1 MPKRSGEDQR
11 PMAKSLRK
19 MKFRTEISLQLL
31 AEGMDH
37 SAKIFALG
45 SCFAE
50 RVSERLARAKFSVT
64 TNPFGVLFN
73 PFSVASA
80 IERLDNA
87 RSFAVC
93 DIREGREGFFSF
105 DAHSSLDGATNTEAF
120 ANLNRAVAQGAK
132 ALHDA
137 ELVILTFGTAW
148 VYEKDGRVVA
158 NCHKQPAKEFERRR
172 LSVEEIVERYR
183 PLFEGVL
190 RDKKVILTVSPVRH
204 LGDGLQENSVSKA
217 TLRLAVEE
225 LVAKYENAH
234 YFPSYE
240 ILIDDLRDYRYY
252 DEDMV
257 HPSKVAVDYIW
268 EHFCNVVLTTNTQA
282 LLPKIEQIVAAAEHR
297 PFNPTSE
304 AHKQFCRT
312 MLERAKAIEG
322 VDFSLE
328 KSLFERYL

>member
-1 MPKRSGEDQR
+1 MR
-11 PMAKSLRK
+11 
-19 MKFRTEISLQLL
+19 FRTEISLTPL
-31 AEGMDH
+31 AKGIDH

-50 RVSERLARAKFSVT
+50 SISERLQRAKFSVT

-73 PFSVASA
+73 PLSIASA
-80 IERLDNA
+80 IDRLADTRA
-87 RSFAVC
+87 FAVC

-105 DAHSSLDGATNTEAF
+105 EAHSSLDGKTQTEIF
-120 ANLNRAVAQGAK
+120 ANLNKAVAQGSK

-148 VYEKDGRVVA
+148 VYEREGKVVA

-183 PLFEGVL
+183 TLFEGVL
-190 RDKKVILTVSPVRH
+190 RDKRVILTVSPVRH
-204 LGDGLQENSVSKA
+204 LGDGLQENSLSKA
-217 TLRLAVEE
+217 ILRLAVEE

-252 DEDMV
+252 ADDLA
-257 HPSKVAVDYIW
+257 HPSKMAVEYVW
-268 EHFCNVVLTTNTQA
+268 ERFCEYALTGKA
-282 LLPKIEQIVAAAEHR
+282 RELLPKIEQIVTAAEHR
-297 PFNPTSE
+297 PFNPESD
-304 AHKQFCRT
+304 AHRAFCRK
-312 MLERAKAIEG
+312 MLAKAEEMHEI
-322 VDFSLE
+322 DFALE
-328 KSLFERYL
+328 KGAFERYLR

>member
-1 MPKRSGEDQR
+1 MR
-11 PMAKSLRK
+11 
-19 MKFRTEISLQLL
+19 FRTEISFEPL
-31 AEGMDH
+31 AEGIDH

-50 RVSERLARAKFSVT
+50 SISERLARAKFSVT

-73 PFSVASA
+73 PLPIASA
-80 IERLDNA
+80 IERLSDT
-87 RSFAVC
+87 RTFAVC
-93 DIREGREGFFSF
+93 DIREGKEGFFSF
-105 DAHSSLDGATNTEAF
+105 DAHSSLDGKTQTEAF
-120 ANLNRAVAQGAK
+120 ANLNKALAQGST

-137 ELVILTFGTAW
+137 EWVILTFGTAW
-148 VYEKDGRVVA
+148 IYEREGKVVA

-217 TLRLAVEE
+217 ILRLAVEE
-225 LVAKYENAH
+225 LCTKYENAY

-252 DEDMV
+252 ADDLA
-257 HPSKVAVDYIW
+257 HPSKMAVDYVW
-268 EHFCNVVLTTNTQA
+268 ERFCEYALTNKA
-282 LLPKIEQIVAAAEHR
+282 RELLPKIEQIISAAEHR
-297 PFNPTSE
+297 PFNPESE
-304 AHKQFCRT
+304 AHRTFCRK
-312 MLERAKAIEG
+312 MLEQANTFTEI
-322 VDFSLE
+322 DFEEE
-328 KSLFERYL
+328 KRVFETYL